1 MKVLSRLIIGKES
14 KNTEKRNIIWNMA
27 GSFLYAFAS
36 MVLTI
41 AVVQLAGEDAGGIFT
56 FAFTTFG
63 QHMFMMAYFGIRP
76 FQITDTQNKYSFG
89 DYLGLRLLTCG
100 GALLV
105 GLVYVFI
112 NDYTFEKAAVV
123 FLMVVYKVVDALA
136 DTYEAEFQR
145 SGRLYLTGKSNAFR
159 TILSVTVFLTVL
171 AVTKD
176 LVTAS
181 FWAAAAQAAG
191 FLVFDVMVIRELPN
205 VDWRPGAGKKIGLFK
220 ETALLFLSAV
230 LDFYIFS
237 ASKYA
242 IEDCMADR
250 DMAVYGAIF
259 MPTSVINLVAGFVIR
274 PYLTKLSLSWELGKI
289 RQFVKLVGQ
298 LAGIIAA
305 LTVLAVGGAW
315 FLGIPV
321 LSMLYPNLKYA
332 LLECREAL
340 VLIIA
345 GGALNAYMNLFYYSL
360 VIMKKQKFIFC
371 VYGLV
376 GVLAVLI
383 SKPFVRQSGI
393 LGGALAY
400 VLLTAALM
408 ASFGVIA
415 LGGILERVW
424 KSGRSGGLRQS

>member
-1 MKVLSRLIIGKES
+1 MKAIARLLIGKES
-14 KNTEKRNIIWNMA
+14 KNTEKRNIIWNMV

-41 AVVQLAGEDAGGIFT
+41 AVVQIAGEDAGGIFT

-76 FQITDTQNKYSFG
+76 FQITDMGRKYSFG
-89 DYLGLRLLTCG
+89 DYLGLRLITCG
-100 GALLV
+100 AALLV
-105 GLVYVFI
+105 GLLYVAVSG
-112 NDYTFEKAAVV
+112 YTPEKSVTV
-123 FLMVVYKVVDALA
+123 FLMVIYKVIDALA

-145 SGRLYLTGKSNAFR
+145 NGRLYLTGKSNAFR

-171 AVTKD
+171 SATKA

-181 FWAAAAQAAG
+181 FFAAAAQLLG
-191 FLVFDVMVIRELPN
+191 FFVFDVCVIRELPSI
-205 VDWRPGAGKKIGLFK
+205 DWKSEAGKKFRLFK
-220 ETALLFLSAV
+220 DNTLLFFSAV

-242 IEDCMADR
+242 IDDCMADK

-274 PYLTKLSLSWELGKI
+274 PYLTKLSLNWELGRIK
-289 RQFVKLVGQ
+289 QFVKIIGQ

-305 LTVLAVGGAW
+305 LTVLAVGSAW

-321 LSMLYPNLKYA
+321 LSILYPNIKYA

-340 VLIIA
+340 TLIIV

-360 VIMKKQKFIFC
+360 VIMKRQRFIFG
-371 VYGLV
+371 VYVLV
-376 GVLAVLI
+376 GVLAVVI
-383 SKPFVRQSGI
+383 SRPFVRRAGI
-393 LGGALAY
+393 LGGAMAY

-408 ASFGVIA
+408 VLFGLIV
-415 LGGILERVW
+415 LVGIYEKVR
-424 KSGRSGGLRQS
+424 KKKA

>member
-1 MKVLSRLIIGKES
+1 MKEAARLIIGKES
-14 KNTEKRNIIWNMA
+14 KNTEKRNIIWNMV

-41 AVVQLAGEDAGGIFT
+41 AVVQIAGEDAGGIFT

-76 FQITDTQNKYSFG
+76 FQITDMGHKYSFG

-100 GALLV
+100 AAILV
-105 GLVYVFI
+105 GLFYVAV
-112 NDYTFEKAAVV
+112 NDYSFEKAVTV
-123 FLMVVYKVVDALA
+123 FLMVVYKVIDALA

-159 TILSVTVFLTVL
+159 TIVSVTVFLTVL
-171 AVTKD
+171 SVTKE

-181 FWAAAAQAAG
+181 FFAVAAQLVG
-191 FLVFDVMVIRELPN
+191 FFIFDVCVIRELPSI
-205 VDWRPGAGKKIGLFK
+205 DWKSEAGKKFRLFK
-220 ETALLFLSAV
+220 DNTLLFFSAV
-230 LDFYIFS
+230 LDFYVFS

-242 IEDCMADR
+242 IDDCMADK

-274 PYLTKLSLSWELGKI
+274 PYLTKLSLNWERGRIK
-289 RQFVKLVGQ
+289 QFVKIIGR

-321 LSMLYPNLKYA
+321 LSLLYPNIKYA
-332 LLECREAL
+332 LLECRGSL
-340 VLIIA
+340 TLIIV

-360 VIMKKQKFIFC
+360 VIMKRQKFIFG
-371 VYGLV
+371 VYGIV
-376 GVLAVLI
+376 GIMAAAV
-383 SKPFVRQSGI
+383 SKPFVRWGGI
-393 LGGALAY
+393 FGGALAY

-408 ASFGVIA
+408 VFFGLIA
-415 LGGILERVW
+415 LAGIIEKVR
-424 KSGRSGGLRQS
+424 KNRA